1 MRHRKSGFCK
11 EVVLAAILFFFCSC
25 SRERQPSE
33 TAPVN
38 KPSAGVSQPS
48 PTAPADSSLADQIFA
63 HAEEFF
69 KTNQYDSAITY
80 FEKASRF
87 FEADQ
92 NWEGYVRAAAE
103 MARTLMRTGSFD
115 QARQKLSPALEIGL
129 QRLGEDHPVLAS
141 IYEILG
147 TLSHIK
153 DDNDQ
158 AIFYFQKA
166 LSILQAHA
174 DESKAGKIADVYSR
188 IAMMYSGKGHYDQ
201 ALEFLQNALT
211 VRKSIDPEFKTPETG
226 SLYFYFG
233 SLHFHRGEYDLA
245 LEYYLKTMA
254 ICEALG
260 DDKSMRLPTTNLYRN
275 LGLIYH
281 EQGEY
286 DRALEFSRK
295 SLEICQKQLG
305 ERDLAVAERYNNLGN
320 TYLEMGEYAKALEY
334 HRKAL
339 DIRLSLLGENSR
351 AVSHCYGNL
360 GLVYARKGEYARA
373 MSHYQKA
380 LRIMKAVLGQHHP
393 DLAACYNLIGDVH
406 FEKGEYGA
414 ALASYQQA
422 LLANARDFS
431 NPTITANPSLQH
443 VLSEEKLL
451 ESLHKKAKALVKRAA
466 VSSHARDDLQ
476 TALSTCQ
483 LAVELIDQIRRGY
496 KVEGAKLFLAEKSLQ
511 SYEQAIQIAHAL
523 YGATG
528 DPQYMEQAWQFA
540 EKSRAG
546 ILLEALTEAKAKK
559 FAGIPDSLLEKE
571 RRLRADLAFY
581 EKSVLEEESKGKATD
596 STKVLSWQSK
606 LFDLKR
612 EYETLLAQYE
622 KNHPDYFNLK
632 YQGKIATAR
641 ELREQLLDE
650 HTALVEYFVG
660 QDSLYLF
667 TFTNNQLNLKSVPR
681 DSLLERRVT
690 ELRAAIVEQNYARY
704 VRAGYWLYQT
714 LLAPIENAPDRQNL
728 IMVPDG
734 LLSHIPF
741 ETLLTD
747 TVDSTGIKEYRAL
760 PFVLKKH
767 AISYAYS
774 ATVLWEMQKR
784 QRGIVD
790 RDYLA
795 YAPIFPGGLASN
807 SRSAEFVTAHRT
819 VDSTRSLEMGFLPAT
834 RDEVQGVQRL
844 FEKRAGFFERWF
856 RNKTQVLWEHRANEA
871 NLKSSSL
878 DSYRYVHFATHG
890 LVNESKP
897 QLSGLILA
905 QSDSPKED
913 GILYLGEIYNL
924 NLNAD
929 LVVLSA
935 CETGLGKMARGE
947 GLIGLARGFLYAGA
961 TNLLVSLWQVNDVST
976 ANLMVAFYQN
986 MLEGKSKAAAL
997 REAKLRMIEHE
1008 AKYARPY
1015 YWAPFVLIG
1024 K

>member
-1 MRHRKSGFCK
+1 
-11 EVVLAAILFFFCSC
+11 
-25 SRERQPSE
+25 
-33 TAPVN
+33 
-38 KPSAGVSQPS
+38 
-48 PTAPADSSLADQIFA
+48 
-63 HAEEFF
+63 
-69 KTNQYDSAITY
+69 
-80 FEKASRF
+80 
-87 FEADQ
+87 
-92 NWEGYVRAAAE
+92 
-103 MARTLMRTGSFD
+103 
-115 QARQKLSPALEIGL
+115 
-129 QRLGEDHPVLAS
+129 
-141 IYEILG
+141 
-147 TLSHIK
+147 
-153 DDNDQ
+153 
-158 AIFYFQKA
+158 
-166 LSILQAHA
+166 
-174 DESKAGKIADVYSR
+174 
-188 IAMMYSGKGHYDQ
+188 MMYSGKGYYDQ
-201 ALEFLQNALT
+201 ALQSLQNAL
-211 VRKSIDPEFKTPETG
+211 VARQAIDKELKSRETG

-254 ICEALG
+254 IWEAFG
-260 DDKSMRLPTTNLYRN
+260 GDKSMRLPTANLHRN

-281 EQGEY
+281 QQGDY

-295 SLEICQKQLG
+295 SLELITEQLG
-305 ERDLAVAERYNNLGN
+305 ERHLAVAERYNNLGN
-320 TYLEMGEYAKALEY
+320 TYLEMGEYVEALEY

-360 GLVYARKGEYARA
+360 GLVYARKGNYEKALQ
-373 MSHYQKA
+373 HYQKA
-380 LRIMKAVLGQHHP
+380 LAIMKGVWGQHHP
-393 DLAACYNLIGDVH
+393 DLAEIYNLIGDVH
-406 FEKGEYGA
+406 FEKGEYAA
-414 ALASYQQA
+414 ALVSYQQA
-422 LLANARDFS
+422 LQANARDFAD
-431 NPTITANPSLQH
+431 PAITANPSLQH

-451 ESLHKKAKALVKRAA
+451 ESLHKKAKALAKRAA
-466 VSSHARDDLQ
+466 AASHALDDLQ

-483 LAVELIDQIRRGY
+483 LAVDLIDQIRRGY
-496 KVEGAKLFLAEKSLQ
+496 KVEGAKLFLAEKSTQ
-511 SYEQAIQIAHAL
+511 TYEQAIRIAHAL
-523 YGATG
+523 YVATG
-528 DPQYMEQAWQFA
+528 DPQHLEQAWHFA

-546 ILLEALTEAKAKK
+546 ILLEALAEAKAKK

-581 EKSVLEEESKGKATD
+581 EKSVLEEESKGKAAD
-596 STKVLSWQSK
+596 STKVLSWQSR

-612 EYETLLAQYE
+612 EYETLLAQHE

-632 YQGKIATAR
+632 YQNRIATAR
-641 ELREQLLDE
+641 ELQEQLLDE
-650 HTALVEYFVG
+650 RTALVEYFVG

-667 TFTNNQLNLKSVPR
+667 ALTNNHLDLKSASR
-681 DSLLERRVT
+681 DSLLEHRVR
-690 ELRAAIVEQNYARY
+690 ELRAAIVEQNYAQYLRT
-704 VRAGYWLYQT
+704 GHWLYQT
-714 LLAPIENAPDRQNL
+714 LLDPIKHALDRQNL

-747 TVDSTGIKEYRAL
+747 TVDSAGIKDYRAL

-774 ATVLWEMQKR
+774 ATLLWEMQKR
-784 QRGIVD
+784 RRGIVD

-795 YAPIFPGGLASN
+795 YAPIFPGGLPSN
-807 SRSAEFVTAHRT
+807 SRSTEFLAAQRT

-834 RDEVQGVQRL
+834 RDEVQGVQDL
-844 FEKRAGFFERWF
+844 FEKKAGFFERWF
-856 RNKTQVLWEHRANEA
+856 GNKTQVLWERRANEA
-871 NLKSSSL
+871 NLKSSPL

-905 QSDSPKED
+905 QNDSPEED

-929 LVVLSA
+929 LAVLSA
-935 CETGLGKMARGE
+935 CETGLGKLARGE
-947 GLIGLARGFLYAGA
+947 GLIGLTRGFLYAGA

-976 ANLMVAFYQN
+976 ANLMIAFYQN

-1008 AKYARPY
+1008 VKYARPY